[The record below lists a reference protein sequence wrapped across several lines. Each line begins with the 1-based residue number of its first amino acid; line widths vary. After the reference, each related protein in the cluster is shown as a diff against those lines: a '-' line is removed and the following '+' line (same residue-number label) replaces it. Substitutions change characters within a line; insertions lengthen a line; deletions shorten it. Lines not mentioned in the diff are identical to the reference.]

1 MLRGSVGSALAFCK
15 AGPSSYPRFIIS
27 EKLDKAISAARK
39 SDAARKGDAGIS
51 DAAIQSDANKS
62 RLPAMVPQPVAPPAN
77 PTVKKN
83 RITNQTQCRPP
94 LTSQYWLQS

>member
-1 MLRGSVGSALAFCK
+1 
-15 AGPSSYPRFIIS
+15 
-27 EKLDKAISAARK
+27 
-39 SDAARKGDAGIS
+39 
-51 DAAIQSDANKS
+51 
-62 RLPAMVPQPVAPPAN
+62 MVPQPVAPPAN